1 MSSTLISIADL
12 HALPAESRVVVDCR
26 HSLNDGNYG
35 RAAYA
40 TSHIS
45 GAYFLHL
52 DDDLSG
58 EKTGSNG
65 RHPLP
70 DAAHLAVRLAQLG
83 IHPHT
88 QVVAYD
94 DMGGMFAARLWW
106 LLRWLGHEKVAL
118 LDGGWQAWQ
127 AAGLPTDAVVPDDHD
142 GEFAIQPSLEQIVD
156 VKAVLTNL
164 DNPCFTLVD
173 ARAANRFAGQDET
186 MDPVG
191 GHIPGAMNRCFQL
204 NLAGSGQFKSGET
217 LRAEWL
223 ALLGDCSPEAL
234 VCQCGSGVTACHNV
248 LALRVAGLLGSRLYP
263 GSWSEWCA
271 DAARPVAVG

>member
-1 MSSTLISIADL
+1 MISA
-12 HALPAESRVVVDCR
+12 
-26 HSLNDGNYG
+26 
-35 RAAYA
+35 
-40 TSHIS
+40 
-45 GAYFLHL
+45 
-52 DDDLSG
+52 
-58 EKTGSNG
+58 
-65 RHPLP
+65 
-70 DAAHLAVRLAQLG
+70 
-83 IHPHT
+83 
-88 QVVAYD
+88 
-94 DMGGMFAARLWW
+94 
-106 LLRWLGHEKVAL
+106 LRWLGHEKVAL

-204 NLAGSGQFKSGET
+204 NLAESGQFKSAET

>member
-204 NLAGSGQFKSGET
+204 NLAESGQFKSAET
-217 LRAEWL
+217 LRAEW
-223 ALLGDCSPEAL
+223 
-234 VCQCGSGVTACHNV
+234 